1 MTKLTEKCEDYLIDF
16 LEQQQSVRYYGP
28 PCQLCLDLLNVA
40 QEYDLKTLQAVCF
53 DKAQNISLWELK
65 NHEIYEKLSFS
76 NYRKIVEGRLEKME
90 KELSATQQHVRG
102 LESASEKKVREFEW
116 ARENN

>member
-40 QEYDLKTLQAVCF
+40 QEYDLKTLQAVCV

-65 NHEIYEKLSFS
+65 NHEIYEKHSFS

-102 LESASEKKVREFEW
+102 LESASERKVREFEW